1 MVTLARV
8 SPLCLLLVASLGSDA
23 LGPPLKQDGYQLA
36 PPKAF
41 RMARMDLFHGTRV
54 GGVTAAGDAPRFLSA
69 ALLDGEGE
77 DAASLLL
84 SVVEAR
90 FSLGPG
96 ARDELSTAVVRHFK
110 EDLGLRFAL
119 DRADVVDGRVEVL
132 GSVREGSQLRQIL
145 VVAWPGEGRH
155 VVAIASVPSGRW
167 DELRGVLRESFSTFR
182 FDASAGPPREW
193 RVAFLALM
201 GALLLT
207 SIGLWRRRKAL
218 RGG

>member
-1 MVTLARV
+1 M
-8 SPLCLLLVASLGSDA
+8 SPFCLLVFAGLASESLGP
-23 LGPPLKQDGYQLA
+23 LLKQDGYQLA

-54 GGVTAAGDAPRFLSA
+54 GGVTATADTQHFLSA

-90 FSLGPG
+90 FSLGPS

-110 EDLGLRFAL
+110 DDLGLRFAL
-119 DRADVVDGRVEVL
+119 DRADVIEGRVEVL

-145 VVAWPGEGRH
+145 VVAWPGENRH

-167 DELRGVLRESFSTFR
+167 EELRGVLRESFATFR
-182 FDASAGPPREW
+182 LETSSGPPRQW
-193 RVAFLALM
+193 VVAFLALV

-218 RGG
+218 RGA